1 MTEKYIGGG
10 FGGGG
15 GGYTPPPPPPP
26 PPPLIVLPPQPP
38 IVLALPELPEPYR
51 PTVVP
56 NNLFNDSYIDVLE
69 LIGEG
74 EIEGLATRVPNF
86 TGTYTQSAKTIT
98 VTHSSPVPL
107 IPKTAGTFTFTGG
120 ASDDNGARI
129 VDSVISA
136 TQFTVLSNT
145 SRTVASSAVTVTNI
159 IGMDSIYFDKLPLVQ
174 SDGTSTFSDVTVQI
188 ATGTQAQQPLSNFP
202 DIDQQVDINES
213 LERAI
218 NGGVKLIPI
227 LDNTIDFIKISL
239 GVFALQ
245 QLTDKGDVYGSTV
258 EFRIEYSVNSS
269 SGSPTYTVAVPE
281 TQTIISGRTSQPFQK
296 QFGFALPANVNGRT
310 IRVTRLT
317 ADSTDLDKL
326 QNRTFIAAYN
336 LIISAKL
343 SYPNT
348 ALIGMRLYARQFT
361 SVPQRSYWIK
371 GLKVLIPDNATVDYS
386 NGRVTYTGVWTGNF
400 AAATWCADPAWCIY
414 DLLVTKRYGTGDHIS
429 ATQLDRWAFYS
440 ASQYCNQLVS
450 NGKGGT
456 EPRFLLN
463 ININSVQDAFTA
475 INSLL
480 SVFRAIGY
488 WSTGTLTIAQDRPVQ
503 PSYHYTAAN
512 VIDGNFDYSG
522 SSVKSR
528 STTVVVEW
536 FDTETREM
544 GYEYVEDADGIAK
557 YGLITRD
564 VKGVGCQSQGQ
575 ANRLGKWL
583 MFSERYETD
592 IVNFEV
598 GIDSGMVCRPGA
610 IIRVSDPTRAGA
622 RLGGRIASVNGTT
635 VVIDS
640 PVTINV
646 SLGVTIYC
654 LLPTGQSEG
663 RTVTHVNNLSG
674 NANIT
679 GDTLTIQSAF
689 TSTPQTDSAFVIDSS
704 ALQTQLFRVVS
715 VTETQNGSFQVSAL
729 THYPDKWDNIETGL
743 ALQPRVIS
751 ELNQPPA
758 SPTNLS
764 VIQALY
770 EERNQSKIK
779 ILVSWT
785 PSARSARF
793 LIAYKY
799 LEFGTWIQRE
809 SEVASFEINDAQ
821 AGQYTVRV
829 TPVSAINLRG
839 GFAETTVQ
847 LDGLLAPPGQV
858 QNFGAAQIG
867 KTTMR
872 LTWDATTDIDV
883 KFGGNIEILHTP
895 TLSSQSYQVGNLL
908 AYLPGS
914 AVTVDVPAMTGT
926 YMAKFVDS
934 SRVRSVN
941 ASFISTNVPSLSE
954 FNVVATSTQH
964 PAFSGTIS
972 QSAAFTGTYT
982 GGAAT
987 VNRDSGSTTAIVTT
1001 AANHGL
1007 VNGDGIRLNI
1017 DSIEVNYPIT
1027 FVDNTSF
1034 TVTTTASTSLSAVS
1048 VTVYAMTLTDDL
1060 DRASLGLTLSGY
1072 GDWDSIVNLDNYTNI
1087 DNSYRVK
1094 STGTYTYSTVN
1105 DFNDLGAAYSNCEVR
1120 TSLTTL
1126 GYLTNSNIDEWPI
1139 LMDESVVPSIENI
1152 LNWDG
1157 GDTFEANV
1165 FPYRRESSDNS
1176 TFTSWISGYRNVTSL
1191 RYQQCKLEFISTNSF
1206 HNVYCSAA
1214 TTTIDV
1220 PEYQLTGN
1228 NLTSGTVSFIPA
1240 FHSDPF
1246 IAITMENGASGDY
1259 YVITRTVVSSRTTGF
1274 TIVFYNSSNNVV
1286 SRTFDYLARGY

>member
-26 PPPLIVLPPQPP
+26 PPPLPVLPPLPPLPDLPAPYQPN
-38 IVLALPELPEPYR
+38 I
-51 PTVVP
+51 TP

-98 VTHSSPVPL
+98 VTHSSAVPL

-120 ASDDNGARI
+120 ASADNGARVI
-129 VDSVISA
+129 DSVISA

-145 SRTVASSAVTVTNI
+145 SRTVTSSAVTVTNI

-174 SDGTSTFSDVTVQI
+174 RDGTSTFSDVTVQL
-188 ATGTQAQQPLSNFP
+188 ATGTQAQQPLANFP
-202 DIDQQVDINES
+202 DIDQQFDVNEP
-213 LERAI
+213 LERAV

-227 LDNTIDFIKISL
+227 LDNTIDFVKVSV
-239 GVFALQ
+239 GVYALQ
-245 QLTDKGDVYGSTV
+245 QLTEMGDVYGSSV
-258 EFRIEYSVNSS
+258 NFRIEYSVNSS
-269 SGSPTYTVAVPE
+269 SGSPTYTIAVPE
-281 TQTIISGRTSQPFQK
+281 TQTRISGRTSQPFQK

-310 IRVTRLT
+310 IRITRLT
-317 ADSTDLDKL
+317 ADSTDPDRL
-326 QNRTFIAAYN
+326 QNRTFIASYN
-336 LIISAKL
+336 LIINAKL

-361 SVPQRSYWIK
+361 SIPQRSYWIK
-371 GLKVLIPDNATVDYS
+371 GLKVLIPDNATVDYR

-400 AAATWCADPAWCIY
+400 AAATWCADPAWCLY
-414 DLLVTKRYGTGDHIS
+414 DLLVTKRYGTGDHLS
-429 ATQLDRWAFYS
+429 STQLDKWAFYS
-440 ASQYCNQLVS
+440 ASQYCNELVS
-450 NGKGGT
+450 DGKGST

-463 ININSVQDAFTA
+463 ININSAQDAFTA

-488 WSTGTLTIAQDRPVQ
+488 WSTGSLTIAQDRPVQ

-512 VIDGNFDYSG
+512 VIDGNFNYSG
-522 SSVKSR
+522 SSVKAR

-557 YGLITRD
+557 YGLIPRD

-592 IVNFEV
+592 VVNFEV

-610 IIRVSDPTRAGA
+610 VIRVSDPTRAGV

-663 RTVTHVNNLSG
+663 RAIIAVGNSGGNVNL
-674 NANIT
+674 T
-679 GDTLTIQSAF
+679 GDTLLIQSAF
-689 TSTPQTDSAFVIDSS
+689 TSTPQPGSAFVIDSG

-715 VTETQNGSFQVSAL
+715 VTETQNGTFQVSAL
-729 THYPDKWDNIETGL
+729 THYPDKWANIETGL

-758 SPTNLS
+758 TPTNLS
-764 VIQALY
+764 VTQALY
-770 EERNQSKIK
+770 EERNQAKVK

-785 PSARSARF
+785 PSARSVRF
-793 LIAYKY
+793 LIAYKHT
-799 LEFGTWIQRE
+799 EFGTWIQHE

-839 GFAETTVQ
+839 RFAETTV
-847 LDGLLAPPGQV
+847 LLEGLLAPPGQV
-858 QNFGAAQIG
+858 QNFGAAQVS
-867 KTTMR
+867 KTVMR

-883 KFGGNIEILHTP
+883 RIGGNIEILHTP
-895 TLSSQSYQVGNLL
+895 ALSSQSYQVGNLL
-908 AYLPGS
+908 AFLPGS

-934 SRVRSVN
+934 SRVRSVTP
-941 ASFISTNVPSLSE
+941 SFISTNVPNLFE

-964 PAFSGTIS
+964 AAFSGAIS

-987 VNRDSGSTTAIVTT
+987 VNRDSGSTTATVTT
-1001 AANHGL
+1001 ATNHGL
-1007 VNGDGIRLNI
+1007 VDGDGIRLDI
-1017 DSIEVNYPIT
+1017 DSIQVNYPIT
-1027 FVDNTSF
+1027 FVDNKSF
-1034 TVTTTASTSLSAVS
+1034 TVTTAATTALSAVS
-1048 VTVYAMTLTDDL
+1048 VTVYSMTLTDDL
-1060 DRASLGLTLSGY
+1060 ARASSGLTLSGY
-1072 GDWDSIVNLDNYTNI
+1072 GDWDSILDVDNYINI
-1087 DNSYRVK
+1087 DNRYGVK
-1094 STGTYTYSTVN
+1094 AAGTYTYSTVN

-1126 GYLTNSNIDEWPI
+1126 GYLTNSNIDEWPV
-1139 LMDESVVPSIENI
+1139 LVDESVVPSIENI

-1176 TFTSWISGYRNVTSL
+1176 TFTEWIPGYRNVTSL
-1191 RYQQCKLEFISTNSF
+1191 RYQECKLEFRSTNLF

-1228 NLTSGTVSFIPA
+1228 NLTSGTVTFSPA

-1259 YVITRTVVSSRTTGF
+1259 YIITRTVVSGRTTGF

-1286 SRTFDYLARGY
+1286 TRTFDYLARGY